1 MKHIKKT
8 LICLVTF
15 AAISC
20 GETNEKSDMTHQLS
34 ADNPLASNFNTP
46 YEVPPFEQITP
57 SHLEE
62 AMLEG
67 MRIQQLEIDAI
78 ANNKED
84 ATWENTVL
92 ALENSGALLANASQ
106 IFYNLNSADTND
118 ELQNLA
124 KELSPKASAHS
135 DAIYMN
141 DALFQ
146 RVKSVWNEGNP
157 SEKLDLQQRKVL
169 ENTYKSFVRSG
180 AQLSAEEKEK
190 LAEINASLSLK
201 SVEFGQNILKDTN
214 AFELFI
220 ENEEDLAGLPESLI
234 EAAKKAAEN
243 KERPEAW
250 LFGLQN
256 SNVMPFLAY
265 SENRELREKMFTAY
279 KNRGN
284 NNNEF
289 NNSQLAVDMANLR
302 LKKANLLGYETYAD
316 FALENTMA
324 KDKETVLEFLE
335 SLWKPALIVAE
346 NELKDIEAMMK
357 KEGIKDSVKPWDYS
371 YYNERIRAEK
381 FAIDNQEVAEYF
393 SLENVREGI
402 FTVTEKLFGLQLTQ
416 LEDVPVYHEDV
427 TAWEVKEADGS
438 IVGLLYMDMHP
449 RASKRSGAWMTSYRP
464 QTMKDGKRVPP
475 VISIVCNF
483 TNPTSTKPSLLTYD
497 EVTTF
502 FHEFGHALH
511 GLLSNVDYR
520 SIAGTSVPRDFV
532 ELPSQVME
540 NWATDPAVLAMYAK
554 HYQTGEVIPSELIQ
568 KLEDAGTFG
577 QGFATTEYLASSLL
591 DMDFHTI
598 TSPLTTDA
606 PTFESKTLKERGLVD
621 AITARHSSTH
631 FAHVFAGGYS
641 AGYYSYIW
649 SGVLDTDA
657 FDQFKQTELF
667 NAEKALSFRK
677 NILEKGG
684 SEEPM
689 ELYKRFRGSEP
700 SVEPLLRKRG
710 LNLESMDKKM
720 D

>member
-1 MKHIKKT
+1 MKNIKKT
-8 LICLVTF
+8 MLCLVTF

-20 GETNEKSDMTHQLS
+20 GESNEKSTMKQQLS
-34 ADNPLASNFNTP
+34 EGNPLASNFETP
-46 YEVPPFEQITP
+46 YEVPPFERITP
-57 SHLEE
+57 AHLEE
-62 AMLEG
+62 AILEG
-67 MRIQQLEIDAI
+67 MRLQQLEIEAI
-78 ANNKED
+78 ATSTE
-84 ATWENTVL
+84 APTWENTIL
-92 ALENSGALLANASQ
+92 AMENSGELLSSAST

-118 ELQNLA
+118 EIQALA
-124 KELSPKASAHS
+124 KDLSPKASAHS

-141 DALFQ
+141 EALFQ
-146 RVKSVWNEGNP
+146 RVKSVWNDGEP
-157 SEKLDLQQRKVL
+157 SEELDLQQKKVL
-169 ENTYKSFVRSG
+169 ENTYKRFVRSG
-180 AQLSAEEKEK
+180 ANLTKEDQKK
-190 LAEINASLSLK
+190 LAEINAALSLK

-214 AFELFI
+214 DFELYV
-220 ENEEDLAGLPESLI
+220 EDEKELAGLPESLV
-234 EAAKKAAEN
+234 EAAKKAAE
-243 KERPEAW
+243 KKDRPDAW

-265 SENRELREKMFTAY
+265 SENRALRQKMFTAY

-284 NNNEF
+284 NDNEF
-289 NNSQLAVDMANLR
+289 NNSQLAIDMANLR
-302 LKKANLLGYETYAD
+302 LEKANLLGYETYAD
-316 FALENTMA
+316 FGLENTMA
-324 KDKETVLEFLE
+324 KDKETVMEFLE
-335 SLWKPALIVAE
+335 SLWKPALVVAQ

-357 KEGIKDSVKPWDYS
+357 REGINDQVQPWDYS
-371 YYNERIRAEK
+371 YYNEKIRAEK
-381 FAIDNQEVAEYF
+381 YAIDNQEIAAYF

-402 FTVTEKLFGLQLTQ
+402 FIVTEKLFGLQLTQ
-416 LEDVPVYHEDV
+416 LDDVPVYHEDV

-464 QTMKDGKRVPP
+464 QTMKDGERVPP

-483 TNPTSTKPSLLTYD
+483 TNPTSSKPSLLTYD

-511 GLLSNVDYR
+511 GLLSNVDYK

-554 HYQTGEVIPSELIQ
+554 HYETGEVIPASLIQ
-568 KLEDAGTFG
+568 KLEDAATFG

-598 TSPLTTDA
+598 TEPLNVDA
-606 PTFESKTLKERGLVD
+606 PTFEATTLKERGLVD

-631 FAHVFAGGYS
+631 FSHIFAGGYS

-667 NAEKALSFRK
+667 NAEKALSFRQ